1 MKIAA
6 VTDDGRT
13 ISAHF
18 GRATHYVVVTV
29 ADGKVVDR
37 ELRVKPGHR
46 DFVGEDGG
54 EQQHDHEHEQEHGQG
69 RGRGQ
74 GREQGQGHGFGR
86 HSESRHA
93 RMLAVIQDCDV
104 VLARGMGMGMGMR
117 YNLEQVGKRSI
128 ITTVA
133 DVDEAVAAFLAGS
146 LDDHPERLH

>member
-6 VTDDGRT
+6 VTDDGST

-29 ADGKVVDR
+29 EDGKVVDR

-54 EQQHDHEHEQEHGQG
+54 EHQHDQEHGQG
-69 RGRGQ
+69 R
-74 GREQGQGHGFGR
+74 EQEQGHGFGR
-86 HSESRHA
+86 QAESRHE

-104 VLARGMGMGMGMR
+104 VLARGMGMGMR

-133 DVDEAVAAFLAGS
+133 DVGEAVAAFLTDS